1 MRKDDDTERIV
12 RDIDKARERTMVRLS
27 KGTNDFTAWTDQ
39 DGKFI
44 ISGVGNGTYTL
55 SVEAGDDFEPTSER
69 LEVAQVRGAPAQ
81 TYYVNIQL
89 RWKPDARKKPGV
101 IDSELASAPR
111 KAQEYYRKAVA
122 AAVKGDHQG
131 AIDELLRAVAEYPEF
146 AIAHSELGVE
156 YQKLNQLEKSD
167 EHLRIALKLKPG
179 AYEPLASLGIVL
191 VRMKKHEEAESVLRE
206 ALKIRDDSA
215 VVHFYLGRSL
225 LGQKKPTEAEAE
237 LRTALSI
244 GGSEMVEAHR
254 ALANI
259 YLERGENEKALS
271 ELETYLAANPAPA
284 DEKKLR
290 DTIQQIKGLLKGSR
304 KP

>member
-1 MRKDDDTERIV
+1 MIFRADRCFAVLPLLFLQPVLIHSQISGVDPLNSNRAGINSVTGLIFTPDRVPIS
-12 RDIDKARERTMVRLS
+12 RGIMVRLS

-206 ALKIRDDSA
+206 L
-215 VVHFYLGRSL
+215 
-225 LGQKKPTEAEAE
+225 
-237 LRTALSI
+237 
-244 GGSEMVEAHR
+244 
-254 ALANI
+254 
-259 YLERGENEKALS
+259 
-271 ELETYLAANPAPA
+271 
-284 DEKKLR
+284 
-290 DTIQQIKGLLKGSR
+290 
-304 KP
+304 

>member
-1 MRKDDDTERIV
+1 
-12 RDIDKARERTMVRLS
+12 
-27 KGTNDFTAWTDQ
+27 
-39 DGKFI
+39 
-44 ISGVGNGTYTL
+44 
-55 SVEAGDDFEPTSER
+55 
-69 LEVAQVRGAPAQ
+69 
-81 TYYVNIQL
+81 
-89 RWKPDARKKPGV
+89 
-101 IDSELASAPR
+101 
-111 KAQEYYRKAVA
+111 
-122 AAVKGDHQG
+122 
-131 AIDELLRAVAEYPEF
+131 
-146 AIAHSELGVE
+146 
-156 YQKLNQLEKSD
+156 
-167 EHLRIALKLKPG
+167 
-179 AYEPLASLGIVL
+179 
-191 VRMKKHEEAESVLRE
+191 
-206 ALKIRDDSA
+206 

-290 DTIQQIKGLLKGSR
+290 DTIQQIKDLLKGSR